1 MAVVENSDV
10 KVLEERIK
18 SIDTRVESVEH
29 GIGVLQKDMVE
40 ILVELRVL
48 GTRVGL
54 YSGIIAFVVST
65 GITVLLKVWK

>member
-18 SIDTRVESVEH
+18 SIDNRVEGVEK

>member
-18 SIDTRVESVEH
+18 SIDNRVEGVEK
-29 GIGVLQKDMVE
+29 GINVLQKDMVE

>member
-1 MAVVENSDV
+1 MGDSDI

-18 SIDTRVESVEH
+18 SIDNRVEGVEK